1 MAYDEELTEISRDQ
15 LGFMDGVSEKNMMGG
30 NGWTGRNRRRRL

>member
-1 MAYDEELTEISRDQ
+1 MAYDEELTNRFREQ

-30 NGWTGRNRRRRL
+30 V